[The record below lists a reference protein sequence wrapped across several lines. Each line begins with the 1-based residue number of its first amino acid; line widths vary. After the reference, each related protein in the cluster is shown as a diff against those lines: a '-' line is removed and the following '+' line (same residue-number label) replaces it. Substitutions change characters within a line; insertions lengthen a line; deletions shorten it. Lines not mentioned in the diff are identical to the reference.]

1 MRTLICIRQFPHS
14 KDTLR
19 LGSLVAKIEDATII
33 LMTVVDDDTE
43 FPQAEAGLVEARS
56 FLNRPGAAI
65 KVRKGNAR
73 TEILKESQEN
83 EYDLIV
89 LGAHVVAGFLD
100 TFLGTITGKVADKA
114 TTSVMVARDCKP
126 ELKRILVSVGGKKLN
141 RKLIETGANLAKAAG
156 AALTALHVTAP
167 VPAMYT
173 GLEGMEE
180 TLEEMLQT
188 DTPIAQHLRWI
199 AKYLADRGVE
209 SEIEIRHG
217 AIADEI
223 VREAIKGE
231 HDLIVLGASAFEGP
245 LQSLMTEKISP
256 RVVDKAPCSVFV
268 VKDND
273 VGSKYPEL

>member
-19 LGSLVAKIEDATII
+19 LGSLVAKIEDATIM
-33 LMTVVDDDTE
+33 LMTVVDDDTSLAG
-43 FPQAEAGLVEARS
+43 AEIELVS
-56 FLNRPGAAI
+56 TILFLDRPGAAL
-65 KVRKGNAR
+65 KVRRGNAR

-141 RKLIETGANLAKAAG
+141 RRLIETGANLAEAAG

-199 AKYLADRGVE
+199 AKYLAGRGVE
-209 SEIEIRHG
+209 SEIVVRHG

-245 LQSLMTEKISP
+245 LQSLMTEKI
-256 RVVDKAPCSVFV
+256 
-268 VKDND
+268 
-273 VGSKYPEL
+273 

>member
-1 MRTLICIRQFPHS
+1 MRTLICIRQLPHS

-19 LGSLVAKIEDATII
+19 FGSLVAKLEDATIS
-33 LMTVVDDDTE
+33 LMTVVDDDSAI
-43 FPQAEAGLVEARS
+43 PQAEAGLIEART
-56 FLNRPGAAI
+56 LLDRPGASI
-65 KVRKGNAR
+65 KVRKGNVRA
-73 TEILKESQEN
+73 EILKESQEN

-100 TFLGTITGKVADKA
+100 TFLGTVTGKVADKA
-114 TTSVMVARDCKP
+114 TTSVLVARECKP
-126 ELKRILVSVGGKKLN
+126 DLKRILVSVGGQKLN
-141 RKLIETGANLAKAAG
+141 RKLIETGANLAEAAG

-167 VPAMYT
+167 VPSMYT

-199 AKYLADRGVE
+199 AKYLADRGIE

-223 VREAIKGE
+223 VREAIKGK
-231 HDLIVLGASAFEGP
+231 HDLVILGASALEGP

-268 VKDND
+268 VKDNG
-273 VGSKYPEL
+273 VGSYSPEH

>member
-19 LGSLVAKIEDATII
+19 LGSLVAKIEDATIV

-43 FPQAEAGLVEARS
+43 IPQAEAGLVDARS
-56 FLNRPGAAI
+56 FLDRPGAAL

-73 TEILKESQEN
+73 IEILKESQEN

-100 TFLGTITGKVADKA
+100 SFLGTITGKVADKA

-141 RKLIETGANLAKAAG
+141 RKLIETGANLAEAAG
-156 AALTALHVTAP
+156 AALKALHVTAP

-209 SEIEIRHG
+209 SEIVVRHG
-217 AIADEI
+217 AITDEI

-256 RVVDKAPCSVFV
+256 RLVDKAPCSVFV
-268 VKDND
+268 VKDSGL
-273 VGSKYPEL
+273 GS

>member
-1 MRTLICIRQFPHS
+1 
-14 KDTLR
+14 
-19 LGSLVAKIEDATII
+19 
-33 LMTVVDDDTE
+33 
-43 FPQAEAGLVEARS
+43 
-56 FLNRPGAAI
+56 
-65 KVRKGNAR
+65 
-73 TEILKESQEN
+73 
-83 EYDLIV
+83 
-89 LGAHVVAGFLD
+89 
-100 TFLGTITGKVADKA
+100 
-114 TTSVMVARDCKP
+114 MVARDCKP

-141 RKLIETGANLAKAAG
+141 RKLIETGANLAEAAG

>member
-167 VPAMYT
+167 VPAMYS

-188 DTPIAQHLRWI
+188 DTPIARHLRWI

>member
-1 MRTLICIRQFPHS
+1 MRTLICIRQMPHS

-19 LGSLVAKIEDATII
+19 LGSLVAKLEDTTII
-33 LMTVVDDDTE
+33 LMTVVDNDIE
-43 FPQAEAGLVEARS
+43 IPQAEAGLVEARS
-56 FLNRPGAAI
+56 FLDRPGAAI

-89 LGAHVVAGFLD
+89 LGAHVVVGFLD

-141 RKLIETGANLAKAAG
+141 RKLVETGANLAEAAG
-156 AALTALHVTAP
+156 ADLTALHVTAP

>member
-19 LGSLVAKIEDATII
+19 LGSLVAEIEDATII

-43 FPQAEAGLVEARS
+43 IPQAEAGLVEARS
-56 FLNRPGAAI
+56 FLDRPGAAI

-89 LGAHVVAGFLD
+89 LGAHVVVGFLD

-141 RKLIETGANLAKAAG
+141 RKLIETGANLAEAAG

>member
-1 MRTLICIRQFPHS
+1 MRTLICIRQLPHS

-19 LGSLVAKIEDATII
+19 FGSLVAKLEDATIS
-33 LMTVVDDDTE
+33 LMTVVDDDSAI
-43 FPQAEAGLVEARS
+43 PQAEAGLVEARA
-56 FLNRPGAAI
+56 LLDKPEATI
-65 KVRKGNAR
+65 KVRKGNVRA
-73 TEILKESQEN
+73 EILKESQEN

-100 TFLGTITGKVADKA
+100 TFLGTVTGKVADKA
-114 TTSVMVARDCKP
+114 TTSVLVARESKP
-126 ELKRILVSVGGKKLN
+126 ELKRILVSVGGQKLN
-141 RKLIETGANLAKAAG
+141 RKLIETGANLAEATG
-156 AALTALHVTAP
+156 ASLTALHVTAP

-199 AKYLADRGVE
+199 AKYLADKGIE

-217 AIADEI
+217 AIADEL
-223 VREAIKGE
+223 VREAIEGDY
-231 HDLIVLGASAFEGP
+231 DLVVLGASALEGP

-268 VKDND
+268 VKDNGA
-273 VGSKYPEL
+273 GS

>member
-1 MRTLICIRQFPHS
+1 MRTLICIRQLPHS

-19 LGSLVAKIEDATII
+19 FGSLVAKLEDATIS
-33 LMTVVDDDTE
+33 LMTVVDDDSAI
-43 FPQAEAGLVEARS
+43 PQAEAGLVEARA
-56 FLNRPGAAI
+56 LLEKPEAAI
-65 KVRKGNAR
+65 KVRKGNVRA
-73 TEILKESQEN
+73 EILKESQEN

-89 LGAHVVAGFLD
+89 LGAHVIAGFLD
-100 TFLGTITGKVADKA
+100 TFFGSITGKVADKA
-114 TTSVMVARDCKP
+114 TTSVLVARESKP
-126 ELKRILVSVGGKKLN
+126 ELERILVSVGGQKLN
-141 RKLIETGANLAKAAG
+141 RKLIETGANLAEAAG
-156 AALTALHVTAP
+156 ASLTALHVTAP

-199 AKYLADRGVE
+199 AKYLADRGIE

-217 AIADEI
+217 AIADEL

-231 HDLIVLGASAFEGP
+231 YDLVVLGASALEGP

-256 RVVDKAPCSVFV
+256 RVVDNAPCSVFV
-268 VKDND
+268 VKDNG
-273 VGSKYPEL
+273 VGL

>member
-1 MRTLICIRQFPHS
+1 MRTLICIRQLPHS

-19 LGSLVAKIEDATII
+19 FGSLVAKLEEATIS
-33 LMTVVDDDTE
+33 LMTVVDDDSAI
-43 FPQAEAGLVEARS
+43 PQAEAGLVEARA
-56 FLNRPGAAI
+56 LLDKPEATI
-65 KVRKGNAR
+65 KVRKGNVRA
-73 TEILKESQEN
+73 EILKESQEN

-100 TFLGTITGKVADKA
+100 TFLGTVTGKVADKA
-114 TTSVMVARDCKP
+114 TTSVLVARESKP
-126 ELKRILVSVGGKKLN
+126 ELKRILVSVGGQKLN
-141 RKLIETGANLAKAAG
+141 RKLIETGANLAEATG
-156 AALTALHVTAP
+156 ASLTALHVTAP

-199 AKYLADRGVE
+199 AKYLADKGIE

-217 AIADEI
+217 AIADEL
-223 VREAIKGE
+223 VREAIEGDY
-231 HDLIVLGASAFEGP
+231 DLVVLGASALEGP

-268 VKDND
+268 VKDNGA
-273 VGSKYPEL
+273 GS

>member
-141 RKLIETGANLAKAAG
+141 RKLIETGANVAEAAG

-188 DTPIAQHLRWI
+188 DTPIARHLRWI

>member
-100 TFLGTITGKVADKA
+100 SFLGTITGKVADKA

-167 VPAMYT
+167 VPAMYS